1 MNLITIKED
10 WPIRVAK
17 HKVLFRK
24 AYPLTEFDNIILS
37 FLYLYNDTIGYNELG
52 SILGFA
58 VEANE
63 EEQVYFD
70 IAEAGIFSSLLDTL
84 TEYHLISTHKNE
96 DGNLIISTTHWGLEA
111 RQKGVKH
118 LFYEGVISF
127 NEHYLLFDWE
137 NFDNLFH
144 FSKYG
149 LFSEIYNSKEI
160 KPYYFSPEDQHEN
173 VFLHKALLNF
183 NSELEENKNI
193 EIQWV
198 NEAVLN
204 YEKSISHISLSL
216 IKEDEVYRI
225 EVVLNDKPSPELD
238 EIILKEANSK
248 LFADWLL
255 LLRYQLYLRDIKEIH
270 AADISQFTKHVN
282 WQTVLCDSRVVW
294 DNNWFEL
301 LSSEE
306 VTSNAVWYQVIQNCP
321 DEVLI
326 LNIEA
331 YADYWD
337 WSRLSKK
344 VEIPY
349 IINTINQFPW
359 DIDVFLERIDQ
370 KELEQLLTTIIDVY
384 AIEDWKKVTNRVSF
398 EFIEREIQT
407 LPLTFTR

>member
-1 MNLITIKED
+1 MNLKTIKEE

-17 HKVLFRK
+17 HKVLYRK
-24 AYPLTEFDNIILS
+24 AYPLTEFDDIILS
-37 FLYLYNDTIGYNELG
+37 FLNLYNDTISYNELG

-63 EEQVYFD
+63 EKQVYFD

-84 TEYHLISTHKNE
+84 SEYHLISTHKNE
-96 DGNLIISTTHWGLEA
+96 DGNQIISTTQWGLEA
-111 RQKGVKH
+111 RLKGVKH
-118 LFYEGVISF
+118 LFYEGVISL

-137 NFDNLFH
+137 SFDNLFN

-149 LFSEIYNSKEI
+149 LFSEIYKAKEI
-160 KPYYFSPEDQHEN
+160 KPYYYSSEDKQEN

-183 NSELEENKNI
+183 NSEQEEQKNI

-198 NEAVLN
+198 NEAVIN
-204 YEKSISHISLSL
+204 YEKSISNLSLSPL
-216 IKEDEVYRI
+216 KEDEVYRI
-225 EVVLNDKPSPELD
+225 QVALNDKPSPELD

-248 LFADWLL
+248 LLADWIL

-270 AADISQFTKHVN
+270 AVDISQYTKHVN
-282 WQTVLCDSRVVW
+282 WQIILCDSRVVW

-306 VTSNAVWYQVIQNCP
+306 VSSNAVWYQVIQNCP

-349 IINTINQFPW
+349 IINTINHFP
-359 DIDVFLERIDQ
+359 
-370 KELEQLLTTIIDVY
+370 
-384 AIEDWKKVTNRVSF
+384 
-398 EFIEREIQT
+398 
-407 LPLTFTR
+407 

>member
-1 MNLITIKED
+1 MNLITIKEE

-17 HKVLFRK
+17 HKVLYRK
-24 AYPLTEFDNIILS
+24 AYPLTEFDDIILS
-37 FLYLYNDTIGYNELG
+37 FLNLYNDTISYNELG

-70 IAEAGIFSSLLDTL
+70 IAETGIFSSLLDTL
-84 TEYHLISTHKNE
+84 SEFHLISTHKNE
-96 DGNLIISTTHWGLEA
+96 DGNQIISTTQWGLEA
-111 RQKGVKH
+111 RLKGVKH
-118 LFYEGVISF
+118 LFYEGVISL

-137 NFDNLFH
+137 SFDNLFN

-149 LFSEIYNSKEI
+149 LFSEIYKAKEI
-160 KPYYFSPEDQHEN
+160 KPYYYSSEDQQEN

-183 NSELEENKNI
+183 NSEQEEQKNI

-204 YEKSISHISLSL
+204 YEKCISNLSLSL
-216 IKEDEVYRI
+216 LKEDEVYRI
-225 EVVLNDKPSPELD
+225 QVALNDKPSPELD
-238 EIILKEANSK
+238 EIILKEANSN
-248 LFADWLL
+248 LLADWIL

-270 AADISQFTKHVN
+270 AVEISQYTKHVN
-282 WQTVLCDSRVVW
+282 WQIILSDSRVVW

-306 VTSNAVWYQVIQNCP
+306 VSSNAVWYQVIQNCP

-326 LNIEA
+326 LIIEA

-349 IINTINQFPW
+349 IIKTINQCPW

-370 KELEQLLTTIIDVY
+370 IELEQLLTTITDVN
-384 AIEDWKKVTNRVSF
+384 AIEDWKN
-398 EFIEREIQT
+398 
-407 LPLTFTR
+407 L